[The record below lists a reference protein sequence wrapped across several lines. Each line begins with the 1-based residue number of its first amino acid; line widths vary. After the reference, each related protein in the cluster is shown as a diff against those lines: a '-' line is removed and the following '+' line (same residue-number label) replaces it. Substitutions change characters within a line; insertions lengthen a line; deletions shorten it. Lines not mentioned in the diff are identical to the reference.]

1 MANFTIFRDE
11 ITGKTAAVYDFM
23 LPTQTGIGRLKRWI
37 PVYHGHASSIFDKE
51 KQRKKYEFESRGKY
65 DEQL

>member
-11 ITGKTAAVYDFM
+11 VTGKTAAVYDFL

-37 PVYHGHASSIFDKE
+37 PVYHGDALDIFDKE
-51 KQRKKYEFESRGKY
+51 KQRKDYECERGGKY
-65 DEQL
+65 DEQR